1 MGRSRR
7 EKPIFFDPDEN
18 WKSKDPKA
26 LAYEIATFM
35 GGEWPTRPV
44 RKIQISLEGVPQ
56 DDEELFAT
64 TKLNPT
70 LLSEMTVKT
79 RFLFLEVY
87 LDDIQDVYSEVMETL
102 TKIDGRDL
110 CDPSPSPPRSAHVGT
125 LTAKRPSSCALPP
138 ASWLPMLTTV

>member
-7 EKPIFFDPDEN
+7 EKPIFFDLDEN

-102 TKIDGRDL
+102 AKIDGRDL
-110 CDPSPSPPRSAHVGT
+110 CAPPPTPRRERSN
-125 LTAKRPSSCALPP
+125 S
-138 ASWLPMLTTV
+138 ASTVLHPVDYEAVQ

>member
-110 CDPSPSPPRSAHVGT
+110 CDPPLPAAIRARGSNAASTVPR
-125 LTAKRPSSCALPP
+125 
-138 ASWLPMLTTV
+138 